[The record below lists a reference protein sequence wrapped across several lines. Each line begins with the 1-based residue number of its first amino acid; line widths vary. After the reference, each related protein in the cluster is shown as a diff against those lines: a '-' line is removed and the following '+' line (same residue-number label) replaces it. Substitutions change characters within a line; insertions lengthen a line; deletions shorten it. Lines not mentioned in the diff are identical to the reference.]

1 MPEANRIR
9 VPDLESK
16 KRRGERIA
24 MLTAYDYTMA
34 RLMDRAGIDVVL
46 VGDSLGMVVLGYQT
60 TLPVTLDAM
69 VHHTRAVSR
78 GTERALVVADMPF
91 LTFQVSVPKA
101 VRNAGRL
108 IQEGGAAAVKLEG
121 GGAVVEAAAR
131 LVEVGIP
138 VMGHLGLVPQSVHQ
152 LGGFRRQAT
161 LDEDAEQLL
170 ADAHALEDA
179 GAFAVV
185 LKSIPAEVARGVT
198 KELHIPTIGIGA
210 GPYCDGQ
217 VLVSYDML
225 GLSQDGVPAFVKRY
239 GELGDQTIAAVR
251 AYADDVRNG
260 RFPAPR
266 RQSPTRVLALAE
278 ASAEDGAE

>member
-34 RLMDRAGIDVVL
+34 RLLDRAGIDVML
-46 VGDSLGMVVLGYQT
+46 VGDSLGMVVLGYET

-78 GTERALVVADMPF
+78 GTDRALVVADMPF
-91 LTFQVSVPKA
+91 LTFQVSVSEA
-101 VRNAGRL
+101 LRNAGRL
-108 IQEGGAAAVKLEG
+108 IQEGGAAAVKIEG

-170 ADAHALEDA
+170 ADAHALEEA

-185 LKSIPAEVARGVT
+185 LESIPAELARAVT
-198 KELHIPTIGIGA
+198 KELRIPTIGIGA

-225 GLSQDGVPAFVKRY
+225 GLSQDGVPAFVRRY
-239 GELGDQTIAAVR
+239 AELGDQTVAAVR
-251 AYADDVRNG
+251 AYADDVRTG
-260 RFPAPR
+260 RFPAPPER
-266 RQSPTRVLALAE
+266 APTPAPVLA
-278 ASAEDGAE
+278 GAE